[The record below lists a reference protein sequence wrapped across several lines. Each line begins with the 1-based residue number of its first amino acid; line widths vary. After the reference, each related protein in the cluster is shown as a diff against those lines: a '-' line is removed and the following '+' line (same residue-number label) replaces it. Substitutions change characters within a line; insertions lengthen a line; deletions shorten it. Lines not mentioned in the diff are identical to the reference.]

1 MSFSSLKKKYF
12 DGPIPSGFVSLYTG
26 KTIVMISTGLLG
38 LFLPIFLYNLF
49 DGSLRMVVLY
59 SAVASLFYAVT
70 VAWGAQFL
78 NKFGFRRALRISVF
92 FGALYYATFYLVN
105 HANAIY
111 LIPLSIIILTAFRL
125 LYWLPYHVDFAKFS
139 SKLNLGRELGLIG
152 ATRDVIGIL
161 IPIIAGFLIGKFNFD
176 VVFIISIILYLISG
190 IPYLTLPKT
199 HEHFSWSYKETWRQF
214 FSKERRDNVLAFLA
228 DGAEEEVG
236 YLVWPLFIFQL
247 LRGNFLQVGAI
258 STIIIGVAV
267 VLEIVVGRKIDFK
280 TPKEHILKA
289 GTILYS
295 IGWVFK
301 IFVATGFHIF
311 IAGAYHSTVRILLR
325 TPFDAL
331 TYEIAADQGHYVDEF
346 TVLHE
351 MAIQAGKILACIAI
365 IAVSFFLPIQW
376 TFILAAFAALFLN
389 LLRTRRGVTTR

>member
-1 MSFSSLKKKYF
+1 MIFSAFKKKYF
-12 DGPIPSGFVSLYTG
+12 DGPVSAGFVSLYTG

-38 LFLPIFLYNLF
+38 IFLPIFLYNLF
-49 DGSLRMVVLY
+49 DGNFRWVVAY
-59 SAVASLFYAVT
+59 SAIASLLYAVT

-78 NKFGFRRALRISVF
+78 NTFGFRRALRVSIF
-92 FGALYYATFYLVN
+92 FGALYYAIFYFVN
-105 HANAIY
+105 SGNALY
-111 LIPLSIIILTAFRL
+111 LIPLSIIVLTFFRL

-139 SKLNLGRELGLIG
+139 SRFNLGRELGLIG

-161 IPIIAGFLIGKFNFD
+161 VPIVSGFLIGKFSFD
-176 VVFIISIILYLISG
+176 VVFLISIILYLVSG

-199 HEHFSWSYKETWRQF
+199 REQFSWSYKETWRQF
-214 FSKERRDNVLAFLA
+214 FSKERRDNVMAFIA

-258 STIIIGVAV
+258 STLIIGIAV
-267 VLEIVVGRKIDFK
+267 ILEIVVGRRIDLK
-280 TPKEHILKA
+280 TPKEQILKT

-295 IGWVFK
+295 LGWVFK
-301 IFVATGFHIF
+301 IFITTGFHIF
-311 IAGAYHSTVRILLR
+311 IAGAYHNTVRILLR

-351 MAIQAGKILACIAI
+351 IAIQTGKIIACVAI
-365 IAVSFFLPIQW
+365 IMVSFLLPIQW
-376 TFILAAFAALFLN
+376 TFILAALAALFLN
-389 LLRTRRGVTTR
+389 LLRTGRGVVTR